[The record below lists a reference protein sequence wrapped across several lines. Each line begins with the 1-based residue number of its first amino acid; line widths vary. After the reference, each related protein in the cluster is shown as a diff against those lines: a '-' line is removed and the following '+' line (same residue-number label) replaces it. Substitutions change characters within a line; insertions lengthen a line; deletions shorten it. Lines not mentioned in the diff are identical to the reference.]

1 MIKAVEQLSDLWK
14 DRLGGKGFSVGVGIN
29 TGNAFVG
36 NIGTPRKL
44 KFGAIGNSV
53 NLASRVQGVTKH
65 FGCPFLVT
73 HNTWKQL
80 DSQFLGRRIG
90 SVSLVNIPD
99 PVDLYQVFS
108 GHDPEKLNMC
118 QNYELALAHFENQEF
133 SEASAIAGQILNHH
147 RDDRPSI
154 ILLQRAIGCLID
166 PDSFSKTIVITG
178 K

>member
-1 MIKAVEQLSDLWK
+1 
-14 DRLGGKGFSVGVGIN
+14 
-29 TGNAFVG
+29 
-36 NIGTPRKL
+36 
-44 KFGAIGNSV
+44 
-53 NLASRVQGVTKH
+53 
-65 FGCPFLVT
+65 
-73 HNTWKQL
+73 
-80 DSQFLGRRIG
+80 
-90 SVSLVNIPD
+90 
-99 PVDLYQVFS
+99 
-108 GHDPEKLNMC
+108 MC